1 MKKMHLAVLAALFIS
16 LFLIAAAP
24 MAQPRQS
31 DLIRLTIDNRSEKL
45 LTVILEGS
53 KRYLF
58 YVNSDT
64 EKTFTPERGE
74 YRYTIT
80 ACGVT
85 VKGKMDLTTNKKIV
99 MPPCSNGLG
108 GKGNNPNRINL
119 SEKIKLVKMSIK
131 NETGGYIRL
140 VLTGPNTHVWEFK
153 TGETKKLS
161 LARGTYTYTVY
172 GCGGTFESRK
182 PVKVSTN
189 TVLSIKCP

>member
-1 MKKMHLAVLAALFIS
+1 MKKMHLVVLVVMLTS

-24 MAQPRQS
+24 MAQPQKP
-31 DLIRLTIDNRSEKL
+31 DLIRLMVDNRSEKL
-45 LTVILEGS
+45 LTIILEGP

-58 YVNSDT
+58 YVGSETD
-64 EKTFTPERGE
+64 KTFTPERGE

-99 MPPCSNGLG
+99 MPACSNGLG
-108 GKGNNPNRINL
+108 GKGYNPNRINL

-140 VLTGPNTHVWEFK
+140 VLRGPNTHTWEFK

-161 LARGTYTYTVY
+161 LARGSYTYTVY

-182 PVKVSTN
+182 AVKVLSN